1 MNTTIITVH
10 RRLSELEAGEW
21 RDFSEK
27 LSDFKAI
34 GAQVGLGGSLSDI
47 RLALH
52 IVQVV
57 GVCTDSHVTVRT
69 MLMNSAELK
78 VPQSNISHR
87 GSCC

>member
-1 MNTTIITVH
+1 M
-10 RRLSELEAGEW
+10 SELEAGEW
-21 RDFSEK
+21 RDFNEK

-34 GAQVGLGGSLSDI
+34 GAQVGLGGSLSDNTVQTVFV
-47 RLALH
+47 LTLH

>member
-1 MNTTIITVH
+1 M
-10 RRLSELEAGEW
+10 SELEAGEW
-21 RDFSEK
+21 RGFSEK

-34 GAQVGLGGSLSDI
+34 GAQVGWEVHLQIFVLT
-47 RLALH
+47 LY

-78 VPQSNISHR
+78 VPHSYR
-87 GSCC
+87 GVGAYIV